1 MFRITTFFVLILLYH
16 SFVVDLTTFIL
27 PQFLLEITSFIYY
40 SSAVRFKHNNFT
52 TLFGRFNHIDFTTL
66 LHYLIIL
73 RLPCFWYNTFP
84 INILVLHRPPIPLQK
99 IALN

>member
-1 MFRITTFFVLILLYH
+1 MVDLPHLFYH
-16 SFVVDLTTFIL
+16 SF
-27 PQFLLEITSFIYY
+27 
-40 SSAVRFKHNNFT
+40 AVRFNHDNFT
-52 TLFGRFNHIDFTTL
+52 KLFGRFNHIDFTTL